1 MQNRFAL
8 LDRASDPVL
17 KLCETHGLACLP
29 RRRPTAAL
37 TGYAAEALAGIAERH
52 GASRG
57 QIALAWLPH
66 RSPVLCPRPG
76 TGPPVHPAEDLGAAE
91 IRLSAEDMSRL
102 EALASV

>member
-66 RSPVLCPRPG
+66 RSPYCARDRARVRPSIRRRTSGLRRSGCPPR
-76 TGPPVHPAEDLGAAE
+76 T
-91 IRLSAEDMSRL
+91 
-102 EALASV
+102 